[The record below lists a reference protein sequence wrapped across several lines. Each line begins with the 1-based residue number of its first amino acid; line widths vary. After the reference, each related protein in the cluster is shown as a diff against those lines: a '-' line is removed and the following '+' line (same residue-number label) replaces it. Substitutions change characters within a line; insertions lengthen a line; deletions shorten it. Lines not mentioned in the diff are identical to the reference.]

1 MEAQAHV
8 HAMAAT
14 MAQAAISPP
23 MPPGARA
30 VPSPNTSRPGS
41 MGQQRPAVAAA
52 PPPKPADLEDAMKG
66 LSVEEKAPAKA
77 SAPAVPAVAPP
88 PPPAGPPPAEKEEE
102 EEAEEGE
109 AAPAPAEEEAPVD
122 MSGWTPPAEGGP
134 AAGTATPGSGK
145 CVYTVDFLKAFEK
158 GPQCQR
164 APADLEAPDDVD
176 YWPLIGFTPP
186 PGMMGGGGRRGGRGG
201 PQWNGPPGGG
211 GRGGRGGRGGDDRWG
226 HKGLPPDQQG
236 DGRRGGGRRGGFGNY
251 GAPVNNRHDPRLP
264 QLQQTENKF
273 VAIDKSKLDEEEKK
287 QRAFKSILNK
297 LTPQNFEKLLEQIL
311 AEGIDEAQTLIGLIG
326 QLFDKALTEPTFAE
340 LYAMMCQQLSNR
352 FLAENIEFV
361 DPDCDPDAEG
371 GPRMI
376 NFKRV
381 LLNKCQE
388 EFEKGDSAIKAV
400 EQEEI
405 DDENEKKARMPP
417 RRRRRRRAR
426 CPPSPRLRRSLSS
439 TSAARFRSARTA

>member
-1 MEAQAHV
+1 MLAARAASMEAQAHV

-23 MPPGARA
+23 MPPGVRA

-52 PPPKPADLEDAMKG
+52 PPPKPADLEHAMKG

-77 SAPAVPAVAPP
+77 SAPAAPAVAPPP

-134 AAGTATPGSGK
+134 AAGTANPGSGK
-145 CVYTVDFLKAFEK
+145 CVYTVDFLRAFEK

-211 GRGGRGGRGGDDRWG
+211 GRGGRGGDR
-226 HKGLPPDQQG
+226 PA
-236 DGRRGGGRRGGFGNY
+236 GGR
-251 GAPVNNRHDPRLP
+251 GA
-264 QLQQTENKF
+264 
-273 VAIDKSKLDEEEKK
+273 AGLDVKIEDAS
-287 QRAFKSILNK
+287 AF
-297 LTPQNFEKLLEQIL
+297 P
-311 AEGIDEAQTLIGLIG
+311 TLG
-326 QLFDKALTEPTFAE
+326 K
-340 LYAMMCQQLSNR
+340 
-352 FLAENIEFV
+352 
-361 DPDCDPDAEG
+361 
-371 GPRMI
+371 
-376 NFKRV
+376 
-381 LLNKCQE
+381 
-388 EFEKGDSAIKAV
+388 
-400 EQEEI
+400 
-405 DDENEKKARMPP
+405 
-417 RRRRRRRAR
+417 
-426 CPPSPRLRRSLSS
+426 
-439 TSAARFRSARTA
+439 